1 MADAIANTNDW
12 WDNLSEEQ
20 KLHIIE
26 GIEDAEN
33 GRTISSEEFWDR
45 LKN

>member
-1 MADAIANTNDW
+1 MTDAIANTNDW
-12 WDNLSEEQ
+12 WSNLSEEQ
-20 KLHIIE
+20 KLHIID